1 MLGGGGPHGPPPPSG
16 LSGAHRRA
24 DEVHVAL
31 GQAVGLLAV
40 ANGGKVACIEL
51 REAEK
56 LQDSVRG
63 SEPVPREV
71 FVDNF
76 AGLDAR

>member
-1 MLGGGGPHGPPPPSG
+1 MSWCRGELPPPSRRHG
-16 LSGAHRRA
+16 TRGA
-24 DEVHVAL
+24 DQVQVAL

-56 LQDSVRG
+56 LQNSVRG